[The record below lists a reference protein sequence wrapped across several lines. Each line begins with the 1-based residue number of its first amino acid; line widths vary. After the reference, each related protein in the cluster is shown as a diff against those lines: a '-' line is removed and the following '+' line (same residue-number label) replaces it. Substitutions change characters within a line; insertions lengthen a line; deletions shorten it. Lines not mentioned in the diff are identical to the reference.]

1 MSSGPGGMRGLQKS
15 QNQAA
20 GESSDAA
27 LRRKNR
33 EKEEELRKLRGSHN
47 ALRRVVT
54 ALQTCKENEIAA
66 ILRRLR
72 ETQDA
77 TAVTTQLEGG
87 DLLLQLHVAPET
99 KFRFSF
105 PYCRD
110 MPRALLTP
118 DNPYL
123 GSVLYESA
131 FISTSNQTS
140 AMMSR
145 IERLQPQYVKPY
157 TAARIADTRL
167 GTVNVA
173 RWTNIKCN
181 GQRPVCS
188 NCATYGEQCFFEPV
202 SEPAKEAGRARHVR
216 EKGQRPR
223 QKPTARCRAERQTTA
238 HAEEQTGED
247 EQARASIEAAAS
259 SSHGED
265 GDDAGSVEGAAMG
278 AQPSPDSRVSRI
290 VTSANG
296 ISSYHGRTSALFED
310 SIPERQQA
318 GDVQPR
324 MPDDWIERGLVA
336 EAARQNQMEQ
346 LNYRNGKLDF
356 DGITPDLGMHLLSLH
371 WNRQHH
377 SFLVTY
383 RPAFMRDMA
392 CRGPYFSKL
401 LLNAIY
407 FGAAK
412 FSPRLE
418 VRKDPGDVRT
428 AGWQFRERVRTLL
441 GEALDRSDITTIQA
455 LLVMTNSLFALGD
468 ERSAAWLYSG
478 LAFRMITDLGLHVDL
493 SNSRRF
499 TDEDLEIRRRVFW
512 GAFVVDKIQSLYQ
525 GRPVSL
531 KESDALV
538 PIRFLDVF
546 EELEP
551 WTPFAYSESRLDFEV
566 TPAYSTSTFASL
578 CRLSLVM
585 SDILSTIYTERSSD
599 QSPSKLA
606 GERMNLHKKLRNWE
620 ESLPSHLEID
630 ATKLRE
636 RQFPPP
642 HVFSLHAMH
651 HVLVILLHRPFV
663 ADGHLYSTSRQ
674 ISVDSFMKCASS
686 ASAIVQL
693 LRAYHAAF
701 SIRRAPY
708 LISYATYVAAT
719 IHARIAARRSRGS
732 TAHAKLATC
741 LAVFRENQET
751 NSAVRK
757 ANVIVESLMKRL
769 GVVVAQRDSA
779 GALRMDQDPRGND
792 GAGPRRRQSIS
803 VSKPVQSPSPL
814 ASDRSTSGGPLRT
827 PGLQDGGIAAGV
839 AASSPASDMVDV
851 DGIIRSFLQEGEAAG
866 GRAAPPVA
874 AQVYPQQQPLQQWF
888 PPNSPAPAPASQ
900 GHVYSAST
908 LPGQVPM
915 VFGVVGH
922 APGQG
927 PAGAEAAPAMV
938 ASWQQQQSSREYAG
952 LEDPLFG
959 FNGSALDDFSF
970 LGW

>member
-1 MSSGPGGMRGLQKS
+1 MSPAENHRRRAP
-15 QNQAA
+15 AA
-20 GESSDAA
+20 CSFCR
-27 LRRKNR
+27 RRK
-33 EKEEELRKLRGSHN
+33 
-47 ALRRVVT
+47 
-54 ALQTCKENEIAA
+54 
-66 ILRRLR
+66 
-72 ETQDA
+72 
-77 TAVTTQLEGG
+77 
-87 DLLLQLHVAPET
+87 
-99 KFRFSF
+99 
-105 PYCRD
+105 
-110 MPRALLTP
+110 
-118 DNPYL
+118 
-123 GSVLYESA
+123 
-131 FISTSNQTS
+131 
-140 AMMSR
+140 
-145 IERLQPQYVKPY
+145 
-157 TAARIADTRL
+157 
-167 GTVNVA
+167 
-173 RWTNIKCN
+173 IKCN

-247 EQARASIEAAAS
+247 EQARESIEAAAS

-392 CRGPYFSKL
+392 CRGLYFSKL

-769 GVVVAQRDSA
+769 GVVVVQRDSA

-814 ASDRSTSGGPLRT
+814 ASDRSTSGSPSRT

-927 PAGAEAAPAMV
+927 PAGAEAAPAVV

>member
-1 MSSGPGGMRGLQKS
+1 MSPAGNHRRRAP
-15 QNQAA
+15 AA
-20 GESSDAA
+20 CSFCR
-27 LRRKNR
+27 RRK
-33 EKEEELRKLRGSHN
+33 
-47 ALRRVVT
+47 
-54 ALQTCKENEIAA
+54 
-66 ILRRLR
+66 
-72 ETQDA
+72 
-77 TAVTTQLEGG
+77 
-87 DLLLQLHVAPET
+87 
-99 KFRFSF
+99 
-105 PYCRD
+105 
-110 MPRALLTP
+110 
-118 DNPYL
+118 
-123 GSVLYESA
+123 
-131 FISTSNQTS
+131 
-140 AMMSR
+140 
-145 IERLQPQYVKPY
+145 
-157 TAARIADTRL
+157 
-167 GTVNVA
+167 
-173 RWTNIKCN
+173 IKCN

-188 NCATYGEQCFFEPV
+188 NCTTYGEQCFFEPV

-223 QKPTARCRAERQTTA
+223 QKPTARRRAERQTTA

-247 EQARASIEAAAS
+247 EQARASIEAAGS

-428 AGWQFRERVRTLL
+428 AGWQFRERVRRLL
-441 GEALDRSDITTIQA
+441 GEALDRSDMTTIQA

-499 TDEDLEIRRRVFW
+499 SDEDLEIRRRVFW

-630 ATKLRE
+630 ATKLRQ

-741 LAVFRENQET
+741 LAVFGENQET

-769 GVVVAQRDSA
+769 GVVVVQRDSA
-779 GALRMDQDPRGND
+779 GALGMDQDPRGND

-803 VSKPVQSPSPL
+803 VSKPVQTPSPL
-814 ASDRSTSGGPLRT
+814 ASDRSTSGGPSRT

-851 DGIIRSFLQEGEAAG
+851 DGIIRSFLQEGEAAS

-888 PPNSPAPAPASQ
+888 PPDSPAPAPASQ

-927 PAGAEAAPAMV
+927 PAGAEAAPAVV